1 VSGAVSGTEYR
12 RMVKFACPHCF
23 EAVPKEFWIPE
34 LGDMQRKMIRCPVCG
49 SMMLR
54 IDSEKEEYLVS
65 LLKKTS
71 RTIHDAIARQQEDYY
86 ASR

>member
-1 VSGAVSGTEYR
+1 
-12 RMVKFACPHCF
+12 MVKFACPHCF
-23 EAVPKEFWIPE
+23 AAVPKEVWIPE
-34 LGDMQRKMIRCPVCG
+34 LDDMRRKMIRCPVCG

-71 RTIHDAIARQQEDYY
+71 RKIHDAIIRQQEDFY
-86 ASR
+86 ARR

>member
-1 VSGAVSGTEYR
+1 MSEAVSGTEYR

-23 EAVPKEFWIPE
+23 AAVPKEFWIPE
-34 LGDMQRKMIRCPVCG
+34 LGDMRRKIIRCPVCG
-49 SMMLR
+49 STMLR

>member
-1 VSGAVSGTEYR
+1 MSGAVSGTEYR

-23 EAVPKEFWIPE
+23 AAVPKEFWIPE
-34 LGDMQRKMIRCPVCG
+34 LGDMRRKMIRCPVCG
-49 SMMLR
+49 STMLR